1 MTRGPEGWRETN
13 DRRWRGPGRS
23 TERGNEHGHRGR
35 RGERRISRRE
45 GDSVIE
51 EEQREREGRDDR
63 IERKRRKRA
72 NETERLERRMRDG
85 GIEEKDSFGGEGG
98 RMENRE
104 EGKQKEG

>member
-1 MTRGPEGWRETN
+1 MIGDG
-13 DRRWRGPGRS
+13 GVPGRS
-23 TERGNEHGHRGR
+23 TERGNEHGHSGR

-51 EEQREREGRDDR
+51 EEQREREERDGR
-63 IERKRRKRA
+63 IERKRA

-104 EGKQKEG
+104 EEKREEG

>member
-1 MTRGPEGWRETN
+1 MIRDGGV
-13 DRRWRGPGRS
+13 PGRS

-35 RGERRISRRE
+35 KGERRISRRE

-51 EEQREREGRDDR
+51 EEQRECEGRDGR

-72 NETERLERRMRDG
+72 NETERLERRMRDE

-98 RMENRE
+98 RMEKE
-104 EGKQKEG
+104 EHGKEEKLKGG